1 MAESCEMLA
10 TFAKLIEKMRWCI
23 LIFWGLACCLGGLG
37 AMHFLEV
44 TTISFDPPPTARAFA
59 ANKRMAEVFPEVAT
73 STQFV
78 TLLEAEPPQ
87 LVLELPLFVNFTMTF
102 RERLNSTQKLTDFK
116 SFVTMLHEDGIDPGS
131 SMTSADGKGTLV
143 SFSIRERFT
152 DPEAQEFAKTAE
164 AVLRQTV
171 SEFIPELSLG
181 EIISLP
187 TITNVAIEDTEASMG
202 TMDAIALPIAFA
214 ILGSVVRSV
223 RLLLLPLITVSTSL
237 SVSFGIMYCVGLI
250 EPVQMSTPSMMMSL
264 LIAMSIDYSLFFL
277 TRFREELEGPLRHD
291 VDAARR
297 VRTAVR
303 GTMRTA
309 GFTVLLSGFTLMLS
323 FSMICIFPV
332 DVIASMGQG
341 CTVSLLV
348 ALLVHLTMLPAIL
361 CAFPTFFSKCVAP
374 PKDPQASLGI
384 SLQELGAESGSGALP
399 IEVSLARKEREQ
411 KFSRVFVFL
420 GRLATTYPQNLF
432 MVFGIIAATVA
443 VGASVMHMNISQEM
457 VMSVPHGTPTYAGME
472 HLSKT
477 FGTGIITPY
486 SLMMEP
492 TEGTVYNA
500 DFWHLTQDLLK
511 EMGETLP
518 YTNPKDFNFASRAQG
533 INVPYTLV
541 QECRGS
547 HASWPM
553 LQKTCSMVNY
563 PQRTFVKGDGT
574 AMYGLILLS
583 EFDPMGSDGPVW
595 LEQARELL
603 DDFERRHNY
612 NIRLTLTGS
621 AADALDIMQKTYEM
635 FPYMIVLTLGCA
647 MLVLGVAYRS
657 IVVPLRSLLT
667 MLLTLLWVYG
677 GGVLTYQYGVLQ
689 WTGLWGLT
697 GTFHCQYWMM
707 PVVCFSMVVGI
718 CLDYDIFLL
727 SRIAEKREEGMSPDE
742 AIRQGLCE
750 TGGIISAAGLIMA
763 IAFGGLMFTS
773 MLLVNLIGFYMV
785 FAVLYDT
792 FLVSCFLSPAL
803 MSLLGRFHW
812 YPSALY
818 LEGDS
823 DEHSDKVTEST
834 ADDFFDVAS
843 ADGTSKA
850 TSRPSCAGHGS

>member
-1 MAESCEMLA
+1 
-10 TFAKLIEKMRWCI
+10 
-23 LIFWGLACCLGGLG
+23 
-37 AMHFLEV
+37 
-44 TTISFDPPPTARAFA
+44 
-59 ANKRMAEVFPEVAT
+59 
-73 STQFV
+73 
-78 TLLEAEPPQ
+78 
-87 LVLELPLFVNFTMTF
+87 VLELPLFVDFTLKF
-102 RERLNSTQKLTDFK
+102 RERLNSTQRLTDFK

-131 SMTSADGKGTLV
+131 SLTSADGTGTLV

-152 DPEAQEFAKTAE
+152 DPETMEFAKIAAE
-164 AVLRQTV
+164 ILRVTV

-187 TITNVAIEDTEASMG
+187 TITNIAIEDTEVSMG
-202 TMDAIALPIAFA
+202 IMDAIALPIAFA
-214 ILGSVVRSV
+214 ILGCVVRSG
-223 RLLLLPLITVSTSL
+223 RLLLLPVITVSTSL
-237 SVSFGIMYCVGLI
+237 CVSFGIMYCVGLR

-264 LIAMSIDYSLFFL
+264 LIAMSIDYSLFLL

-291 VDAARR
+291 VDPVRR
-297 VRTAVR
+297 VRAAVR

-323 FSMICIFPV
+323 FAMICIFPV

-341 CTVSLLV
+341 CTVSLFV
-348 ALLVHLTMLPAIL
+348 ALLVHLTLLPALL
-361 CAFPTFFSKCVAP
+361 CAFPTFFSKCVARP
-374 PKDPQASLGI
+374 TDPQASLGI
-384 SLQELGAESGSGALP
+384 SLQELGGEHGCGDLP
-399 IEVSLARKEREQ
+399 LEVSLARKEREQ
-411 KFSRVFVFL
+411 TFSRVFVFL
-420 GRLATTYPQNLF
+420 GRLATTYPQNAF
-432 MVFGIIAATVA
+432 AVSGIIAVTVA
-443 VGASVMHMNISQEM
+443 VGVSVMNMNISQEI
-457 VMSVPHGTPTYAGME
+457 VMSVPHGTPTYVGME

-477 FGTGIITPY
+477 FGTGVVTPY
-486 SLMMEP
+486 TLMMEP
-492 TEGTVYNA
+492 TEGNSVYNA
-500 DFWHLTQDLLK
+500 DFWHLTQDLLV
-511 EMGETLP
+511 EMGEKLP
-518 YTNPKDFNFASRAQG
+518 HTNPKDFNFASRAQG
-533 INVPYTLV
+533 INVPYSLV
-541 QECRGS
+541 RECRGS
-547 HASWPM
+547 HASWPI
-553 LQKTCSMVNY
+553 LQKTCSMVNF
-563 PQRTFVKGDGT
+563 PQRDFVRADGT
-574 AMYGLILLS
+574 AMYGYILLS
-583 EFDPMGSDGPVW
+583 EFDPMAGLGPVW
-595 LEQARELL
+595 LEQARQLL
-603 DDFERRHNY
+603 DDFEGRHNY
-612 NIRLTLTGS
+612 KIRLTLTGQ
-621 AADALDIMQKTYEM
+621 AADALDIMHKTYEI

-689 WTGLWGLT
+689 WTGIWGLT
-697 GTFHCQYWMM
+697 GTFHGQYWMM

-823 DEHSDKVTEST
+823 DDHSDKVTEST